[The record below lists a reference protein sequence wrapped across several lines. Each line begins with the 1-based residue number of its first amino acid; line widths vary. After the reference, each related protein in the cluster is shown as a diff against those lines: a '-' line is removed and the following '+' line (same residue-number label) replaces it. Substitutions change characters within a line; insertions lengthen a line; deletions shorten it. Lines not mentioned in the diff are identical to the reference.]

1 MGGITTSPDFAPAEN
16 PHGYVYAI
24 GPNGDWLW
32 GNFFYNVSYAVS
44 EIDGMIM
51 SQKGTYI
58 NCLGQANNKPI
69 VMNLNPATGQIQ
81 NFFTIDIMSPQP
93 KTAFRTL

>member
-1 MGGITTSPDFAPAEN
+1 MGGVTTSPDFAPAEN

-24 GPNGDWLW
+24 SPNGDWLW

-51 SQKGTYI
+51 SQNGTYI
-58 NCLGQANNKPI
+58 NCLG
-69 VMNLNPATGQIQ
+69 
-81 NFFTIDIMSPQP
+81 
-93 KTAFRTL
+93 